1 MQDRPPNLLYALDER
16 PPPRPLAVLAVQHMV
31 LALMFMLYPV
41 IAAAE
46 IGLSTDDT
54 YGFVTTA
61 VLAAGIATL
70 LQASRLG
77 SGFLA
82 VTIPN
87 PIVLPAFVSAA
98 RAGGLGMACGTLAVC
113 GLMQMGLAR
122 LLPRLRSYFPP
133 EVCGVAVMML
143 GVSMVKGGV
152 TRFTGYDHATAA
164 IDPGAL
170 AVGFAT
176 LGSIVLL
183 SVWGKGQARLYAM
196 LIGCVAGYAVAAGL
210 GQLPAEL
217 PARLAEAPPLAL
229 PVPRIPALSIGLEA
243 LLPLFIGILL
253 SMMDVVGCVITL
265 DKMNKAHWA
274 RTEMPTVSRGVFA
287 DGLGTTLG
295 ALGGGMANGLSSANI
310 GLAFASGAT
319 SRIIGVVAG
328 ALIIA
333 AAFVPKLTTLLILM
347 PPPVMGAVLVFTAA
361 CLITA
366 GMELIMSRMLNERRM
381 LVIGVSTILGL
392 SVAAVPGLYG
402 NIPDWLE
409 PLFHSELTVSAVA
422 ALVLNVIFRIG
433 VGRRAELAFTPGTTP
448 LGAIYDFLEQ
458 QGGAWGARRDVVQR
472 ATFGTV
478 EALEALARAGL
489 ARGPVMVEASF
500 DELNLDVR
508 LRYPG
513 RPLPLSKA
521 EAVDM
526 AALMD
531 TDDDT
536 EIDVA
541 MRTVSSSL
549 IAKTADRVASTARGG
564 EALLLLHFDH

>member
-1 MQDRPPNLLYALDER
+1 MQDRPQNLLYALDER
-16 PPPRPLAVLAVQHMV
+16 PPTRPLTVLAVQHMV

-46 IGLSTDDT
+46 IGLSVDDT
-54 YGFVTTA
+54 YHFVTTA
-61 VLAAGIATL
+61 VLAAGTATL

-82 VTIPN
+82 VSIPN
-87 PIVLPAFVSAA
+87 PIVMPAFLAAA
-98 RAGGLGMACGTLAVC
+98 RSGGLGMACGTLAAC
-113 GLMQMGLAR
+113 GIMQMGLAR
-122 LLPRLRSYFPP
+122 LLPRLRSFFPP

-152 TRFTGYDHATAA
+152 TRFTGYEHAGMDV
-164 IDPGAL
+164 DPGAL

-183 SVWGKGQARLYAM
+183 SVWGKGQTRLYAM
-196 LIGCVAGYAVAAGL
+196 LIGCVAGYAVAAAL
-210 GQLPAEL
+210 GRLPVDLGE
-217 PARLAEAPPLAL
+217 RLAGAPLLAM
-229 PVPRIPALSIGLEA
+229 PVPQIPALSIGIEA
-243 LLPLFIGILL
+243 LLPIFIGILL

-274 RTEMPTVSRGVFA
+274 RTEMPVVSRGVFA
-287 DGLGTTLG
+287 DGLATTLG
-295 ALGGGMANGLSSANI
+295 ALGGGMGNGLSSANI

-319 SRIIGVVAG
+319 SRIIGFAAG

-333 AAFVPKLTTLLILM
+333 AAFFPKLTTLLILM

-381 LVIGVSTILGL
+381 LVIGVSTILGI
-392 SVAAVPGLYG
+392 SVTAVPGLYHDV
-402 NIPDWLE
+402 PDWLE
-409 PLFHSELTVSAVA
+409 PLFHSELTVAAVA
-422 ALVLNVIFRIG
+422 ALLLNVVFRIG
-433 VGRRAELAFTPGTTP
+433 VGRRAELAFTPGTTS
-448 LGAIYDFLEQ
+448 LGAIYDFLEK
-458 QGGAWGARRDVVQR
+458 QGSTWGARRDVVQR
-472 ATFGTV
+472 ATFGTI
-478 EALEALARAGL
+478 ETMEALARAGL

-500 DELNLDVR
+500 DELNLDIR
-508 LRYPG
+508 LRYAG
-513 RPLPLSKA
+513 RPLPVGKA

-526 AALMD
+526 TALMD

-536 EIDVA
+536 AIEVA
-541 MRTVSSSL
+541 MRSVSFNLIVKAADRVSSS
-549 IAKTADRVASTARGG
+549 VRGE